1 MSDINVTAS
10 SGPVEGKPCK
20 SEFKEPLPNIQ
31 ASNGDAQVDQRFD
44 FPPLPDDF
52 GESPCLV
59 GAIHGECHT
68 LLLTRYSRNQEPFLS
83 NEWLLS
89 RNEDLQRLLVE
100 QGKRQQG

>member
-20 SEFKEPLPNIQ
+20 TEFKEPLSNIQ

-59 GAIHGECHT
+59 GTINSESHN
-68 LLLTRYSRNQEPFLS
+68 LPLT
-83 NEWLLS
+83 
-89 RNEDLQRLLVE
+89 
-100 QGKRQQG
+100 

>member
-1 MSDINVTAS
+1 MSDVNVTAS

-31 ASNGDAQVDQRFD
+31 TSSGDAQVDQRFD

-59 GAIHGECHT
+59 GAIHGESSFSC
-68 LLLTRYSRNQEPFLS
+68 
-83 NEWLLS
+83 
-89 RNEDLQRLLVE
+89 
-100 QGKRQQG
+100 